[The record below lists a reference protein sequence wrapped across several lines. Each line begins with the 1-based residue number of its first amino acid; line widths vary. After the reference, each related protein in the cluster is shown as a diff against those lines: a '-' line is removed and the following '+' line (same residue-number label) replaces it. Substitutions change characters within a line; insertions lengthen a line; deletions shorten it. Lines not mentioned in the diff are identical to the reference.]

1 MQSRSQETRIQ
12 ILDSAVRLF
21 SERGYSET
29 SVSAICDSA
38 GISKGAF
45 YYHFLSK
52 QELFLALLENWLTDL
67 DSGFQIINH
76 DSKNVP
82 EAIMAMATM
91 TGTFLQSSD
100 TNTTILLEF
109 WMQAHRDPKI
119 WEAVVAP

>member
-21 SERGYSET
+21 SEKGYSET

-67 DSGFQIINH
+67 DSGFQIIAYI
-76 DSKNVP
+76 DEQKESKDVKP
-82 EAIMAMATM
+82 
-91 TGTFLQSSD
+91 
-100 TNTTILLEF
+100 TI
-109 WMQAHRDPKI
+109 
-119 WEAVVAP
+119 